1 MKIRAVLAAIDDM
14 KINARMGDKIANKSG
29 NHKPKV
35 LEKHFVPWPMFHGPP
50 HGGLEKAPGVVRDAI
65 DVDQFFSFEKNSW
78 GINKPYAIISR
89 SKIVT
94 NEIVITIKNKSQ
106 VIQRWILDGV
116 VRHFA
121 HGALAGRAEK
131 IVQLFENQIP
141 RESRI
146 LDLGGGWGFY
156 AEPLKKRG
164 HAPLVLDVVNPGYQK
179 APVVLYDGSRI
190 PFPDQSFDVTILV
203 TMLHHVPDPQ
213 ALFKEVLR
221 VTRQKV
227 VVVEDLYHHAVGRFW
242 TLCRDRILNVEFMAH
257 PHQFRKDGEWRE
269 FFKVAGFEVSS
280 FKSFYAWLLG
290 FRILNGVYV
299 LEKKGN
305 G

>member
-1 MKIRAVLAAIDDM
+1 MLCYNSPLK
-14 KINARMGDKIANKSG
+14 
-29 NHKPKV
+29 
-35 LEKHFVPWPMFHGPP
+35 
-50 HGGLEKAPGVVRDAI
+50 
-65 DVDQFFSFEKNSW
+65 KN
-78 GINKPYAIISR
+78 
-89 SKIVT
+89 
-94 NEIVITIKNKSQ
+94 ITIGIVNSIKKSLQ
-106 VIQRWILDGV
+106 VFQRRVLDGI
-116 VRHFA
+116 VRHCA
-121 HGALAGRAEK
+121 HRALETRAEK

-141 RESRI
+141 AECRI

-164 HAPLVLDVVNPGYQK
+164 HESLVLDVVKPGYQK

-213 ALFKEVLR
+213 ALFKEVQR

-227 VVVEDLYHHAVGRFW
+227 VVVEDLYHHAAGRFW
-242 TLCRDRILNVEFMAH
+242 TICRDRLLNVEFMAH

-280 FKSFYAWLLG
+280 FKSFYTWLMGL
-290 FRILNGVYV
+290 RILNGVYV
-299 LEKKGN
+299 LQRS
-305 G
+305 

>member
-1 MKIRAVLAAIDDM
+1 MK
-14 KINARMGDKIANKSG
+14 
-29 NHKPKV
+29 
-35 LEKHFVPWPMFHGPP
+35 
-50 HGGLEKAPGVVRDAI
+50 
-65 DVDQFFSFEKNSW
+65 
-78 GINKPYAIISR
+78 
-89 SKIVT
+89 
-94 NEIVITIKNKSQ
+94 TIKNNLQ
-106 VIQRWILDGV
+106 AFQRQILDGI

-121 HGALAGRAEK
+121 HGALEVRAEK
-131 IVQLFENQIP
+131 IVQLFEKQIP
-141 RESRI
+141 RGSRI

-164 HAPLVLDVVNPGYQK
+164 HEHLVLDVVNPGYQK
-179 APVVLYDGSRI
+179 GPVVLYDGFKI

-213 ALFKEVLR
+213 ALFKEVRR

-227 VVVEDLYHHAVGRFW
+227 VVVEDLYRHAAGRFW
-242 TLCRDRILNVEFMAH
+242 TICRDRILNVEFMSH

-269 FFKVAGFEVSS
+269 FFKIAGFEVSS
-280 FKSFYAWLLG
+280 FKSFYTWLSG

-299 LEKKGN
+299 LEKKGK